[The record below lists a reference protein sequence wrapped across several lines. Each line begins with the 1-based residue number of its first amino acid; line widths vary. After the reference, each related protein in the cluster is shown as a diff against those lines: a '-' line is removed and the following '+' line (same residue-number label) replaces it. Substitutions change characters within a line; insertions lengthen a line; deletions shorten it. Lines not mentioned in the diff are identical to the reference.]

1 MKLRYVLGILLL
13 SAFGFACKP
22 SPQPKPAEAAKT
34 MVAQDSAIESNTSSA
49 DGEPVKA
56 ALDSILQK
64 ARLGDCNGMA
74 PLLVYR
80 EGDGNDAWHRGLRY
94 ETPEEQL
101 AAEKECAK
109 LQVLVTG
116 LQAHE
121 YLEFAT
127 EKEREGEWLIW
138 KVALHY
144 QDGEND
150 EKVFAF
156 LKIGAQ
162 YLLGDID

>member
-1 MKLRYVLGILLL
+1 MICGMKLRYVLGILLL

-34 MVAQDSAIESNTSSA
+34 IVAQDSAIESNTTS
-49 DGEPVKA
+49 
-56 ALDSILQK
+56 
-64 ARLGDCNGMA
+64 

-94 ETPEEQL
+94 EIPEEQL